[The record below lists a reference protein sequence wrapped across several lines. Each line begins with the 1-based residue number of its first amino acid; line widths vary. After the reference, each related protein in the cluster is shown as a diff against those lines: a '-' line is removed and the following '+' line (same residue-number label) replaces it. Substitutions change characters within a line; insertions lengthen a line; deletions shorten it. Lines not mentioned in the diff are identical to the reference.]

1 MQRAVSRLSNE
12 TFDVLIVGGGATGCF
27 TARDCALRGLSVALI
42 EARDFASATS
52 AHNSKLAHGGLR
64 YLRNLEI
71 SLVRESLAERRNLMR
86 IAAHMVR
93 PLPFL
98 LPLYHA
104 GLLERAKL
112 KVGLALY
119 DLLSYDRNRLEDPA
133 QHLPGH
139 RWLKPKDALARDP
152 VLAGE
157 GFEGAFEY
165 HDAQMYMPERIALE
179 NLIDADA
186 HGGAIANYVT
196 AEKLLLRDGKVEGC
210 TVQDRLAGTRFDIR
224 ARTVL
229 VAAGPWADLFLEQ
242 ATGQQAAHKL
252 IRSKGIH
259 LLVPEISRTA
269 LTIEAGSG
277 HLFALPWRGHTL
289 LATTDTK
296 FTGDP
301 GKLAVT
307 EKDIEDFLATFRR
320 YLPAAHLTRER
331 VEFFYAGLRPLV
343 RDGSNRE
350 DSYNASRRSELID
363 HGKEGSL
370 DGVFSAL
377 GGKWTTS
384 RALAEQITD
393 TLVAKLEKKASRC
406 TTATTA
412 LPGGRFDRFEDMV
425 KGYLKTW
432 PGISSLRNMAH
443 MLGARLPQALKGARL
458 TDLAALAPSDDTPA
472 QIAFAMKEE
481 MAVTLEDMVMRRTA
495 IGQFGRP
502 AAEVLARVADQ
513 MAAELGWTDDRKARE
528 IASLD
533 PLYRTAS

>member
-1 MQRAVSRLSNE
+1 MQRALSRLSNK
-12 TFDVLIVGGGATGCF
+12 TFDVLIIGGGATGCF
-27 TARDCALRGLSVALI
+27 SARDCAMRGLSVALI
-42 EARDFASATS
+42 EAKDFASATS

-71 SLVRESLAERRNLMR
+71 SLVRESLGERRNLMR

-104 GLLERAKL
+104 GLMERTKL
-112 KVGLALY
+112 KIGLGLY
-119 DLLSYDRNRLEDPA
+119 DLLSFDRNRLEDPA

-139 RWLKPKDALARDP
+139 RWFAPKDALAREP
-152 VLAGE
+152 VLAGD

-186 HGGAIANYVT
+186 HGAAIANYVV
-196 AEKLLLRDGKVEGC
+196 AEKLLLRDGRVEGC
-210 TVQDRLAGTRFDIR
+210 TAKDKITGAPFDIR
-224 ARTVL
+224 AKTVL

-242 ATGQQAAHKL
+242 ATGKEAAHRL

-289 LATTDTK
+289 LATTDTP
-296 FTGDP
+296 FQGDP
-301 GKLAVT
+301 AAVAVH
-307 EKDIEDFLATFRR
+307 EKDIEGFLGTFHK
-320 YLPAAHLTRER
+320 YLPRAGLTRDK

-343 RDGSNRE
+343 SDGSK
-350 DSYNASRRSELID
+350 DSYKVSRRFELVD
-363 HGKEGSL
+363 HGKEGAL
-370 DGVFSAL
+370 DGLFSAL

-384 RALAEQITD
+384 RHLAEKITDALA
-393 TLVAKLEKKASRC
+393 AKLGKKAPRC
-406 TTATTA
+406 ATATTA

-425 KGYLKTW
+425 KGYVKTW

-458 TDLAALAPSDDTPA
+458 ADLAALGPSGDTPA
-472 QIAFAMKEE
+472 QIAFALREE
-481 MAVTLEDMVMRRTA
+481 MALTLEDMVMRRTA
-495 IGQFGRP
+495 IGQFGPPP
-502 AAEVLARVADQ
+502 ADVLERVASQ
-513 MAAELGWTDDRKARE
+513 MAAHLGWSEKQKARE
-528 IASLD
+528 IASLG
-533 PLYRTAS
+533 PLYRTAP